1 MNKKRW
7 IVVFVLAVAAA
18 LCIFIFPRKAER
30 VLDLS
35 QGKVESIFVTTTK
48 GTDDPQRHTTT
59 DKEEIAAAMACLQEL
74 RLHYPE
80 TSDIYSYRSG
90 EDARVVVR
98 YSDGGEVVF
107 TFAVSGEVR
116 RERKNYQAVDN
127 APLEELM
134 AQIKGWKESPAL
146 PRYISGKLYDGRSLD
161 EIPFRTEDP
170 EEIAA
175 AMALLR
181 ELQAKRTFDDNSV
194 TFLNDAYYA
203 KIDLAYVHGAA
214 RFEVGEWGWLRYRE
228 QNYMAQDPAVT
239 KELLELVKS
248 WKIS

>member
-1 MNKKRW
+1 MKTG
-7 IVVFVLAVAAA
+7 IGLPVFPGVSIGPAVVY
-18 LCIFIFPRKAER
+18 RKAER

-48 GTDDPQRHTTT
+48 GTADPQRHTTT

-134 AQIKGWKESPAL
+134 AQIKGWK
-146 PRYISGKLYDGRSLD
+146 
-161 EIPFRTEDP
+161 
-170 EEIAA
+170 
-175 AMALLR
+175 
-181 ELQAKRTFDDNSV
+181 
-194 TFLNDAYYA
+194 
-203 KIDLAYVHGAA
+203 
-214 RFEVGEWGWLRYRE
+214 
-228 QNYMAQDPAVT
+228 
-239 KELLELVKS
+239 
-248 WKIS
+248 

>member
-35 QGKVESIFVTTTK
+35 QEKVESIFVTTTK

-59 DKEEIAAAMACLQEL
+59 DKEEIAAAMA
-74 RLHYPE
+74 
-80 TSDIYSYRSG
+80 
-90 EDARVVVR
+90 
-98 YSDGGEVVF
+98 
-107 TFAVSGEVR
+107 
-116 RERKNYQAVDN
+116 
-127 APLEELM
+127 
-134 AQIKGWKESPAL
+134 
-146 PRYISGKLYDGRSLD
+146 
-161 EIPFRTEDP
+161 
-170 EEIAA
+170 
-175 AMALLR
+175 LLR

-194 TFLNDAYYA
+194 TILNDAYNA

-228 QNYMAQDPAVT
+228 QNYMAQDSAVT

>member
-98 YSDGGEVVF
+98 FSDGGEVVF

-146 PRYISGKLYDGRSLD
+146 PRYISGKLYYGPLNKV
-161 EIPFRTEDP
+161 PFRTEDP

-194 TFLNDAYYA
+194 TILNDAYNA

-239 KELLELVKS
+239 KELLELVRG
-248 WKIS
+248 WVVTE